1 MLTVGAVLNWVPVR
15 EPLRTSIMGAL
26 HVYDDDPVRILAA
39 LPGEVIQE
47 ALRQL
52 DATPTD
58 AARMEVAWDVALK
71 IVGTRPTK
79 QQREAADKETEDKA
93 GAERDRQ
100 YTLELERVKAE
111 AAASAAAAA
120 AAAATTASQG
130 EATQTGTARQKTSS
144 GGKIRLDH
152 TVYQLSDELIDYMSK
167 DEVNKYYANYFA
179 RFGGD
184 PPKEETPSLEQL
196 SALRYL
202 LKEKANIYVDF
213 AIWGPYDLRK
223 QRELHF
229 MGMIVGPGNV
239 LQQVEIRGP
248 PTFEAWLA
256 CFAVLRTALI
266 MLGEVE
272 PNTLDLY
279 VRRIRKLN
287 ARYGERAWALLYQT
301 EARMRHE
308 EFPVIFRWGPT
319 RSGKSDHPAATLLPR
334 PLTGTVLGSGYGT
347 RLRRIPV
354 SIGTMSL

>member
-1 MLTVGAVLNWVPVR
+1 M
-15 EPLRTSIMGAL
+15 
-26 HVYDDDPVRILAA
+26 
-39 LPGEVIQE
+39 
-47 ALRQL
+47 
-52 DATPTD
+52 
-58 AARMEVAWDVALK
+58 
-71 IVGTRPTK
+71 
-79 QQREAADKETEDKA
+79 
-93 GAERDRQ
+93 
-100 YTLELERVKAE
+100 
-111 AAASAAAAA
+111 
-120 AAAATTASQG
+120 
-130 EATQTGTARQKTSS
+130 
-144 GGKIRLDH
+144 
-152 TVYQLSDELIDYMSK
+152 
-167 DEVNKYYANYFA
+167 
-179 RFGGD
+179 
-184 PPKEETPSLEQL
+184 
-196 SALRYL
+196 RYL

-308 EFPVIFRWGPT
+308 EFPVIYRWG
-319 RSGKSDHPAATLLPR
+319 SDPKRKERTSSNDPAAPAFDGNR
-334 PLTGTVLGSGYGT
+334 PWECVVSGSTEFSWVLA
-347 RLRRIPV
+347 
-354 SIGTMSL
+354 